1 MLVREVGDGVGVGG
15 AAAQRVEVVEVA
27 AQDRDALRLQG
38 RRGAVGPGETDDL
51 VTGAEQLVDGGGPDP
66 PAGSGDEYTHLA

>member
-1 MLVREVGDGVGVGG
+1 MLVREVDDGVGVGG

-27 AQDRDALRLQG
+27 AQDRDTLRLQG
-38 RRGAVGPGETDDL
+38 RRGAVGSGETDDL

-66 PAGSGDEYTHLA
+66 PAGSGDENAHLA